1 MSLEQASG
9 TGHGVPIAA
18 VSLEQLHADGGDY
31 GAKARLAVAP
41 DFASA
46 IGVFRDRPQP
56 ATIFKEEREALDKA
70 KGVQQTIDRQAEDQR
85 KKMDE
90 AEKGQ

>member
-1 MSLEQASG
+1 MKITVLVVIMTIALLSG
-9 TGHGVPIAA
+9 CDNRPKT
-18 VSLEQLHADGGDY
+18 E
-31 GAKARLAVAP
+31 
-41 DFASA
+41 
-46 IGVFRDRPQP
+46 PQP

-70 KGVQQTIDRQAEDQR
+70 KGVQQTIDRQAEEQR

>member
-1 MSLEQASG
+1 MKIITTLIVIMAATLLSG
-9 TGHGVPIAA
+9 CDNRPET
-18 VSLEQLHADGGDY
+18 E
-31 GAKARLAVAP
+31 
-41 DFASA
+41 
-46 IGVFRDRPQP
+46 PQP

-70 KGVQQTIDRQAEDQR
+70 KGVQQTIDRQTEEQR